1 MIHAQTSSA
10 RKFEVAA
17 EGGAPDAQF
26 HLGLLYS
33 TGQGVERDYVTAH
46 KWFNLAALHGSD
58 EARLFRG
65 ELALDMTSQEIADAQ
80 RLAREWKSHH

>member
-1 MIHAQTSSA
+1 MIHAQSSSA

-17 EGGAPDAQF
+17 EDGAREAQF

-33 TGQGVERDYVTAH
+33 TGQGVGRDYVIAH
-46 KWFNLAALHGSD
+46 KWFNLAALQGSH

-65 ELALDMTSQEIADAQ
+65 EIALDMTSQEIAHAQ
-80 RLAREWKSHH
+80 RLAREWKHQH

>member
-10 RKFEVAA
+10 RNFEVAA
-17 EGGAPDAQF
+17 EDGTPEAQF

-33 TGQGVERDYVTAH
+33 TGQGVDRDYVIAH
-46 KWFNLAALHGSD
+46 KWFNLAAFQGSQ

-65 ELALDMTSQEIADAQ
+65 EIALDMTSQEIADAQ
-80 RLAREWKSHH
+80 RLAREWKHHH